1 METLV
6 WYSINSVWVGRGAV
20 MIVNMGWVY
29 MRMFECGWLVMM
41 AAGYGCEGCVEDRVS
56 GPE

>member
-1 METLV
+1 
-6 WYSINSVWVGRGAV
+6 